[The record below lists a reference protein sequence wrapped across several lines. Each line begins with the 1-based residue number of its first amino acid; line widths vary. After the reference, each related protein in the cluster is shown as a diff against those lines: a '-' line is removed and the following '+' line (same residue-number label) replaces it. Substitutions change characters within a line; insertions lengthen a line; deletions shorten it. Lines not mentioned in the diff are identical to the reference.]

1 MASTVSTRKVTV
13 VPRDLKRDS
22 SFGMTRIR
30 TIKTPKL
37 ATYPKVFITKTPKY
51 SFVAVPLDLLT
62 RRLFYRTSLHSYC
75 LPTSPYFVKRQ
86 VTESKLPRRF
96 LAWEQALPGALPA
109 GRERKES
116 LQLRFRN
123 LNSTSNYPVALRRLC
138 CQISANQREAET
150 SANVNKHR
158 KSSAKCNDV
167 ITNVISANQHLA
179 STFAMQI
186 FKFRRRSCK
195 FSFFFPPPE
204 RPGELA
210 RRLVV
215 FQFFFATLET
225 EGNWNELT

>member
-22 SFGMTRIR
+22 SFGMTRIK

-96 LAWEQALPGALPA
+96 LAREQALPCALPA
-109 GRERKES
+109 GREK
-116 LQLRFRN
+116 
-123 LNSTSNYPVALRRLC
+123 
-138 CQISANQREAET
+138 
-150 SANVNKHR
+150 K
-158 KSSAKCNDV
+158 
-167 ITNVISANQHLA
+167 
-179 STFAMQI
+179 
-186 FKFRRRSCK
+186 
-195 FSFFFPPPE
+195 
-204 RPGELA
+204 GELA
-210 RRLVV
+210 TTFPEFEFHLQLPCGSPSTVLSDFRQSARSGNERECK
-215 FQFFFATLET
+215 QTLKIKCQM
-225 EGNWNELT
+225 